1 MTAGWCGAR
10 WGRGRRGSSG
20 SRRSARLR
28 RSWPARRRGR
38 APAAPEESTIG
49 VRQTT
54 LRVSGPGTL
63 ARGVV
68 PVIPSGNQDVRKP
81 VESGCFRTVSKSAAK
96 GRFRGKSAWGPGGK
110 PLFRFSSSL
119 ALFSKHLSRPPL
131 IAPPPT
137 VLSELLESGSGLQNV
152 DVIVYTVI
160 RWLVAG
166 IAWCVRKKMEEVM
179 FDLAGHLIE
188 AAFGL
193 DSFNNCSPPPRQG
206 LRGGMTPNPY

>member
-1 MTAGWCGAR
+1 MTQAIWKLFGSYYLLRHQSPRDNSKYGESCVTRVHTTVTKVHGISCRWLSFTIANHPTRVVWTLVTAGWCGAR

-96 GRFRGKSAWGPGGK
+96 GRFPGWSTGSRVGAVREMTK
-110 PLFRFSSSL
+110 GTCVSPSCRANSSRCPKAAS
-119 ALFSKHLSRPPL
+119 FC
-131 IAPPPT
+131 
-137 VLSELLESGSGLQNV
+137 
-152 DVIVYTVI
+152 
-160 RWLVAG
+160 AG
-166 IAWCVRKKMEEVM
+166 A
-179 FDLAGHLIE
+179 AGR
-188 AAFGL
+188 AR
-193 DSFNNCSPPPRQG
+193 S
-206 LRGGMTPNPY
+206 